1 MKKDIKIN
9 KFFEFIDNSLSEDEL
24 LEMANVTEETTGIK
38 DVVLWIGPNP
48 KSRGKR
54 IKVSN
59 IPNKISSSDC
69 FTITIPNFEIIGD
82 VNNKLIDSIKMDKIK
97 EFITINQKLIEDYSD
112 YKISTK
118 DLLDSLKSV

>member
-1 MKKDIKIN
+1 MKKIN
-9 KFFEFIDNSLSEDEL
+9 KFYEFIDNSLSEDEL

-48 KSRGKR
+48 PQHSKR

-59 IPNKISSSDC
+59 IPKSISSSDC
-69 FTITIPNFEIIGD
+69 FTITIPNFEIVGD
-82 VNNKLIDSIKMDKIK
+82 VNTKLIDSVKMDKIK
-97 EFITINQKLIEDYSD
+97 EFITINQKLIEEYSD

-118 DLLDSLKSV
+118 DLLDGLKSV